1 MLDFNLW
8 TFNSRVFPGIDP
20 MVARLGDRV
29 RPEAR
34 WPEVGVDIGGARCA
48 PSNSSRSTPVN
59 SDATALRP
67 VERVDGAS
75 VIGMRDPG

>member
-1 MLDFNLW
+1 MLDFNLR

-34 WPEVGVDIGGARCA
+34 WPEVGVDIGVAQMRAIEFGA
-48 PSNSSRSTPVN
+48 VN
-59 SDATALRP
+59 ARQF
-67 VERVDGAS
+67 RRDGIAA
-75 VIGMRDPG
+75 G

>member
-1 MLDFNLW
+1 MLDFNLR

-34 WPEVGVDIGGARCA
+34 WPEVGVDIAVAQMRAIGFVAFNASQFR
-48 PSNSSRSTPVN
+48 R
-59 SDATALRP
+59 
-67 VERVDGAS
+67 DGIAA
-75 VIGMRDPG
+75 G